1 LERFVSV
8 VLCLSSFSARN
19 YPKEGRPWQKP
30 WTLKIRIAIAA
41 TKPILVIER
50 DGPLQKSLKRLFS
63 SAEEYELDVVAD
75 GKKLAR
81 FLIRGS

>member
-1 LERFVSV
+1 M
-8 VLCLSSFSARN
+8 
-19 YPKEGRPWQKP
+19 
-30 WTLKIRIAIAA
+30 
-41 TKPILVIER
+41 KPILVIER

-63 SAEEYELDVVAD
+63 SAEEYEVDVVAD